1 MSKLDLGLQT
11 TRQYSCTYGDDAVIT
26 SCAALPFMRTY
37 VVESGRSPTWTIARP
52 GLNLGLVFC
61 ISSISVLTCSRTD
74 LSTTQ
79 PIFFRKRCRRNRPY
93 LAIALPSI
101 LWATIDNE
109 EV

>member
-1 MSKLDLGLQT
+1 MSKLNVGLERT
-11 TRQYSCTYGDDAVIT
+11 GQYSCTYGNDVVIT

-52 GLNLGLVFC
+52 GLNLGLVFW

-74 LSTTQ
+74 LFTTQ
-79 PIFFRKRCRRNRPY
+79 PIFFRKRGGRNCAY

-109 EV
+109 EA